1 MQSAHIK
8 CKLIEETKQTR
19 IDRLAW
25 NREFITLPEDKW
37 VANSLKDVK
46 IVHNSVFMVE
56 MKDEA
61 DIEDDAVIAEG
72 KQAYQATVIKLDDT
86 LNERTVIAN
95 MQGDTVNVKVYPVNL
110 EWTLQKLTDFLVETS
125 QLQGPHRLRN
135 LFDNKNFCLE
145 EMDSKLKSYQTF
157 RDGGARI

>member
-1 MQSAHIK
+1 
-8 CKLIEETKQTR
+8 
-19 IDRLAW
+19 
-25 NREFITLPEDKW
+25 
-37 VANSLKDVK
+37 
-46 IVHNSVFMVE
+46 MVE

-110 EWTLQKLTDFLVETS
+110 EWTLQKLTDFLVEQS
-125 QLQGPHRLRN
+125 QL
-135 LFDNKNFCLE
+135 
-145 EMDSKLKSYQTF
+145 
-157 RDGGARI
+157 